1 MEHLI
6 GMPLT
11 FANTS
16 FSCTFPQGSPGCYHL
31 GVVTDQVKTTP
42 HSFTVT
48 EEMVGRLF
56 RFVRIVCT
64 SEHLFA

>member
-1 MEHLI
+1 ML
-6 GMPLT
+6 LT

-16 FSCTFPQGSPGCYHL
+16 FSCMFPQGSAGCRHL
-31 GVVTDQVKTTP
+31 GVGTDQVKTTP
-42 HSFTVT
+42 YSFTVT

-64 SEHLFA
+64 FEHLLT